1 MNKQL
6 EYSRISAIYTLLEID
21 MGEYTQ
27 QLI

>member
-6 EYSRISAIYTLLEID
+6 EYSRISAIYILLEID
-21 MGEYTQ
+21 MSEYTQ